1 MQGFEFVGAT
11 HIPDANGDYSAAP
24 IPSPPLAWDGFLKS
38 TPDFLEVLGL
48 RARMLGLGARYGLGW
63 QAAIP
68 WPGCAKWSCTPNTLA
83 AALNRCH

>member
-11 HIPDANGDYSAAP
+11 HIPDANGDYSAAL

-63 QAAIP
+63 QVAIREMISHTEHVGSRAEQVSLRRP
-68 WPGCAKWSCTPNTLA
+68 
-83 AALNRCH
+83 